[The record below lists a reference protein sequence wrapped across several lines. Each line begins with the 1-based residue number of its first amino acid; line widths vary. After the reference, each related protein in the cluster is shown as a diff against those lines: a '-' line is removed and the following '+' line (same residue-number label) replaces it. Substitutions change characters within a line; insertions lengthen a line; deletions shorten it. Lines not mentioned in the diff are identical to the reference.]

1 LGSAGFAVVARFR
14 VAGVIVSATEA
25 PARVAL
31 VGAGFIA
38 DVHAEVLTKRSSTS
52 LAVIVDPSIERADA
66 LAARWNVPARRADPQ
81 ALGTELAVDAAHVL
95 VPPPLHRRV
104 AEPLLAR
111 GIDVFLEKPMAET
124 AADCAA
130 LEDAARQGG
139 ARLGVNLN
147 FVHHPA
153 FARLRTRAAAGAV
166 GPPRHVALDY
176 LVPLRQLAAGQLG
189 HWMFDSP
196 RNLLLEQAV
205 HPLSQLDALLGPLTV
220 TDVVPEA
227 PREVLAG
234 VDLATDWRI
243 EGHGPSTTFSLRLAF
258 GCPRAVWRVRAI
270 GTDGSLDADMVQAVT
285 VGEWPTPWLEAIDR
299 CAVELGAG
307 WQRARQGVGGLA
319 AYGAAQL
326 GVRARAD
333 GFFASMRA
341 SIDAFH
347 DRTAG
352 DTAAASRP
360 RRLVELC
367 ERIGAATPA
376 GRPRPQVTMVRPDEA
391 RADVLLLGGTGFLG
405 RHLVAA
411 LVAEGC
417 RVAVMA
423 RRPGGLPTTFA
434 DANVQV
440 VKGDANDRAAVAP
453 AVRAAGTVVHLAPGA
468 GTSWAEIERRMV
480 GGARL
485 VAECCRESGR
495 PLIFTSSI
503 AALYLGDPEVTATA
517 ATAPDP
523 VPEQRADYAR
533 GKVESERVLRALAAE
548 ADLPLAIVRPGVVVG
563 AGTSPFHSGIGLFN
577 CETHCLGWNAGRN
590 PLPLVLAAD
599 VAAAMAR
606 LCTGG
611 VNGLATANLVGD
623 VRVDARRYIA
633 ALAEATG
640 RPLRYHPQSPRW
652 TAVVEAGKW
661 GIKRVAGRRTPRTT
675 LRDLRSRG
683 LVTPF
688 DTTAEKAALDWRPE
702 SDPQRFFERAFA
714 GATA

>member
-1 LGSAGFAVVARFR
+1 MSAADAY
-14 VAGVIVSATEA
+14 
-25 PARVAL
+25 ARVAL

-38 DVHAEVLTKRSSTS
+38 DAHAEALTKRSSTS
-52 LAVIVDPSIERADA
+52 LAAIVDPTSERADA
-66 LAARWNVPARRADPQ
+66 LATKWHVPERRADPA
-81 ALGTELAVDAAHVL
+81 ALGTDVAVDAAHVL
-95 VPPPLHRRV
+95 VPPPLHRDV

-130 LEDAARQGG
+130 LEDAARRGG

-153 FARLRTRAAAGAV
+153 FARLRARAAAGAV
-166 GPPRHVALDY
+166 GPLHHVGLDY

-189 HWMFDSP
+189 HWMFASP

-220 TDVVPEA
+220 TDVVPGA
-227 PREVLAG
+227 PREVVAG

-243 EGHGPSTTFSLRLAF
+243 EGHGPRTTFSLRLAF

-270 GTDGSLDADMVQAVT
+270 GTDGTLDADMVQAVT
-285 VGEWPTPWLEAIDR
+285 VRERPTPWLEAIDR
-299 CAVELGAG
+299 GAVEFGAG

-333 GFFASMRA
+333 GFFAGMRA

-347 DRTAG
+347 DRTTS
-352 DTAAASRP
+352 DAATASRP

-376 GRPRPQVTMVRPDEA
+376 GRPRPQVAMVRPDEA

-405 RHLVAA
+405 RHLVEA
-411 LVAEGC
+411 LVAKGC

-423 RRPGGLPTTFA
+423 RQPGGLPATFA
-434 DANVQV
+434 DVNVHV
-440 VKGDANDRAAVAP
+440 IKGDANDPAAVAP
-453 AVRAAGTVVHLAPGA
+453 AVRNAGTVVHLAPGA

-485 VAECCRESGR
+485 VAECCRDSGR
-495 PLIFTSSI
+495 PLLFTSSI
-503 AALYLGDPEVTATA
+503 AALYLGDPAATATA

-523 VPEQRADYAR
+523 APEQRADYAR

-599 VAAAMAR
+599 VAVAMAR

-611 VNGLATANLVGD
+611 VGRLATANLVGD

-661 GIKRVAGRRTPRTT
+661 GIKRVAGRRTARTT

-688 DTTAEKAALDWRPE
+688 DTTTEKTALDWRPE